1 MKPIIKLKMILGIDG
16 VKNIDETL
24 KIQLIKVLLPLRVI
38 YSNAKRKGL
47 ERLDIQKA
55 AFVQAYTGN

>member
-1 MKPIIKLKMILGIDG
+1 MILGIDG

>member
-1 MKPIIKLKMILGIDG
+1 MILGIDG

-38 YSNAKRKGL
+38 YSTAKRRGLEGL
-47 ERLDIQKA
+47 ERPDIQKA